1 LTQIEKCRAVIFA
14 NGDLWDPAYAK
25 GLIREEDLII
35 AADGGGVHCLEMGL
49 QPDIVIGDL
58 DSLPAEALEQFE
70 RKGSEVIRYPER
82 KDYTDLELAI
92 LLAKQ
97 RGAGEVLVMGA
108 LGQRWDQTLANLLMP
123 AGEAFKELRIRLLDG
138 HQAIQLMHG
147 GECLRLT
154 GSPGDTVSLVPLAG
168 NARAITTQGLEY
180 PLNGEDLIFGSTRG
194 ISNVLLGETAAISL
208 EEGLLL
214 VVTIHQD
221 K

>member
-25 GLIREEDLII
+25 GLIRAGDLII

-70 RKGSEVIRYPER
+70 RKGAEVIRYPER

-92 LLAKQ
+92 RLAQ
-97 RGAGEVLVMGA
+97 ERGAGEVLVLGA

-123 AGEAFKELRIRLLDG
+123 AGESFRDLRIRLLDG
-138 HQAIQLMHG
+138 RQAIQLMHG
-147 GECLRLT
+147 GERLQLT
-154 GSPGDTVSLVPLAG
+154 GSPGDTISLVPLGG

-180 PLNGEDLIFGSTRG
+180 PLNGEDLSFGSSRG
-194 ISNVLLGETAAISL
+194 ISNVLLGETAVINL
-208 EEGLLL
+208 GEGLLL
-214 VVTIHQD
+214 VVTIHQV
-221 K
+221 